1 MGCSASQP
9 QEYEVELSVYTLGQK
24 GSIAERA
31 GAYHTGLVVD
41 GVEWAFGG
49 GDGPGTGVWSQEP
62 GRLPPS
68 FGNCAFKELIVLVFP
83 FCGISSLHL
92 SRLCF
97 LRVYSR
103 ITLLAASKETIK
115 LGLSKPLTPAQLRS
129 LIQQLAA
136 EWPQR
141 SYSLVTR
148 NCNHFSAALSER
160 LGAQP
165 PPQWINSLAND
176 VGAPLVAVGAAFLG
190 ALAAVA
196 NKPKPKSEAT

>member
-68 FGNCAFKELIVLVFP
+68 FSNCAFKVLVVLFLWHS
-83 FCGISSLHL
+83 FVASVSSLL
-92 SRLCF
+92 SPCLFSNHSSCRF
-97 LRVYSR
+97 EGNNQSR
-103 ITLLAASKETIK
+103 AFEAAHTGPAALAD
-115 LGLSKPLTPAQLRS
+115 PAARS
-129 LIQQLAA
+129 GMAAA
-136 EWPQR
+136 ELQ
-141 SYSLVTR
+141 
-148 NCNHFSAALSER
+148 
-160 LGAQP
+160 LGDTE
-165 PPQWINSLAND
+165 L
-176 VGAPLVAVGAAFLG
+176 
-190 ALAAVA
+190 
-196 NKPKPKSEAT
+196 

>member
-68 FGNCAFKELIVLVFP
+68 FSNCAFKVLVVLV
-83 FCGISSLHL
+83 SLFVAL
-92 SRLCF
+92 LRCICLVFAFSVSILESLF
-97 LRVYSR
+97 L
-103 ITLLAASKETIK
+103 
-115 LGLSKPLTPAQLRS
+115 PLRRKQS
-129 LIQQLAA
+129 I
-136 EWPQR
+136 
-141 SYSLVTR
+141 
-148 NCNHFSAALSER
+148 
-160 LGAQP
+160 
-165 PPQWINSLAND
+165 
-176 VGAPLVAVGAAFLG
+176 
-190 ALAAVA
+190 
-196 NKPKPKSEAT
+196 